1 MKFFHN
7 TTWSVIFIML
17 RVKSDFYFLPEK
29 PCFTIKYSEK
39 GRKRN
44 CVLSNCSK
52 SRDTW
57 KSYVRFH
64 MYICS
69 WSLYTLSY
77 LLMASTFAFGPIYLS
92 FIGIVF
98 GRVEL
103 MGVWIKG
110 GVKGLRRRGGNYFSL
125 LALSRLC
132 GGLWAVSKFESS
144 ARAPRLPRLSCL

>member
-1 MKFFHN
+1 
-7 TTWSVIFIML
+7 ML

-29 PCFTIKYSEK
+29 PCFTIKYREK

-69 WSLYTLSY
+69 WSLYTPSY
-77 LLMASTFAFGPIYLS
+77 LLMASTFAFGPIYLPL
-92 FIGIVF
+92 IGIVF
-98 GRVEL
+98 GRGEL

-110 GVKGLRRRGGNYFSL
+110 GARGLRRRGGAI
-125 LALSRLC
+125 LALWPFPDCVGACGLCPNLRARRARLAFRGYPAC
-132 GGLWAVSKFESS
+132 KLQWHFTCLWFRV
-144 ARAPRLPRLSCL
+144 